1 VHDVRVDSTGLNR
14 DSDGRTIKGGS
25 TFELSALL
33 KGEVAAG
40 YLWRNYKDPQLQ
52 SLGGFIA
59 DGSLIWTAT
68 PLTTVTL
75 TARSTVN
82 ETILP
87 GVSGILSRD
96 FSAQLDHSFRR
107 WLIGTLKF
115 AFGTDD
121 FVGSNRLDRRY
132 EAVAGLTYKASRHV
146 QLKGEVRRE
155 WRLSNFPGADYTANV
170 VFGGLR
176 LQY

>member
-1 VHDVRVDSTGLNR
+1 
-14 DSDGRTIKGGS
+14 
-25 TFELSALL
+25 
-33 KGEVAAG
+33 
-40 YLWRNYKDPQLQ
+40 
-52 SLGGFIA
+52 
-59 DGSLIWTAT
+59 
-68 PLTTVTL
+68 
-75 TARSTVN
+75 
-82 ETILP
+82 
-87 GVSGILSRD
+87 VSGILSRD